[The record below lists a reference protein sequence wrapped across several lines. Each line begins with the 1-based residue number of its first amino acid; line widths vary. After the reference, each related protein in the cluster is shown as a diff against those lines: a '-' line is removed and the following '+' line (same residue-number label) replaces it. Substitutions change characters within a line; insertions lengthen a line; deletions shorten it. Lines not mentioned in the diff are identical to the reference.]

1 MRWVWMLVMVRRCC
15 REIPLD
21 AALVNV
27 ESMLRAGAPGGIAKL
42 NARSGTPVKW
52 GVDCTARSAVNS
64 GLIMV
69 RVSANRQTGP

>member
-27 ESMLRAGAPGGIAKL
+27 ESTLRAGASGGIAKL
-42 NARSGTPVKW
+42 NARSGTLAKW
-52 GVDCTARSAVNS
+52 GVDCASLSAANS

-69 RVSANRQTGP
+69 RVSAYRQTGR